1 VQETIMDVYKT
12 HGAFSWSELMT
23 GDPAAAA
30 AFYGPLFG
38 WRIETVD
45 MGGGPYHLLKVGET
59 AIGGIMKTPAEA
71 GPMPPA
77 WGSYVTVDQVDATVA
92 RVTALGG
99 KVVVPAMDIPGV
111 GRMAVIADPQGAT
124 LNVMQYSAA

>member
-1 VQETIMDVYKT
+1 MDAFKT

-23 GDPAAAA
+23 GDAAAAA

-38 WRIETVD
+38 WDIEAMD
-45 MGGGPYHLLKVGET
+45 MGGGPYHLLKVGDT
-59 AIGGIMKTPAEA
+59 AVGGIMKTPAEA

-77 WGSYVTVDQVDATVA
+77 WGCYVTVDDVAATVKQA
-92 RVTALGG
+92 TALGG
-99 KVVVPAMDIPGV
+99 KVVVPAMDVPGV

-124 LNVMQYSAA
+124 LSVMQYSAG